1 MVTMKDI
8 AAAAGV
14 SRGTVDRVLNNRG
27 RVAKDKEKRI
37 RKIAKELGY
46 QPNPAGKG
54 LAVKKKQL
62 KLGFIY
68 LTGHH
73 VPFHNIVYSAA
84 ERYAAELEQ
93 YGVEVRFFP
102 ITTHI
107 ETDEEWTEV
116 LKRIITGAE
125 QINGWAVLGIM
136 ADPLVRLLKAMEID
150 FVPVVSYNIDSACDW
165 KIAHVGCDYQQAGRL
180 ACGVASLMTD
190 ASGKVCILSVDNGD
204 IQSSVERIKGFR
216 DEMMN
221 CCPKMEIVDTMFLG
235 MVREFGP
242 SEEARIRSLEKRDDI
257 DIIYLVNPGD
267 YSICERISMT
277 DMHHKAKF
285 ITNDLVTREQWEMVR
300 SGRIAV
306 TICQEPEVQ
315 GRKPL
320 EILFNYLALGREPE
334 HIWQKTELTIK
345 IAQNLG

>member
-116 LKRIITGAE
+116 LKRIITC
-125 QINGWAVLGIM
+125 L
-136 ADPLVRLLKAMEID
+136 
-150 FVPVVSYNIDSACDW
+150 
-165 KIAHVGCDYQQAGRL
+165 
-180 ACGVASLMTD
+180 
-190 ASGKVCILSVDNGD
+190 
-204 IQSSVERIKGFR
+204 
-216 DEMMN
+216 
-221 CCPKMEIVDTMFLG
+221 
-235 MVREFGP
+235 
-242 SEEARIRSLEKRDDI
+242 
-257 DIIYLVNPGD
+257 
-267 YSICERISMT
+267 
-277 DMHHKAKF
+277 
-285 ITNDLVTREQWEMVR
+285 
-300 SGRIAV
+300 
-306 TICQEPEVQ
+306 
-315 GRKPL
+315 KPL
-320 EILFNYLALGREPE
+320 
-334 HIWQKTELTIK
+334 LTD
-345 IAQNLG
+345 GHP